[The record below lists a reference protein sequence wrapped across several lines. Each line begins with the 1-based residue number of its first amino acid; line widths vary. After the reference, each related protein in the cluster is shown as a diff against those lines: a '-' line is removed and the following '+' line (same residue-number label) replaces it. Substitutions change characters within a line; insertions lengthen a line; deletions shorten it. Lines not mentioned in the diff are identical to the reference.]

1 LYTNIKILIAKTFL
15 DKLYI
20 ENESRVTK
28 LFKEKVSTIVSS

>member
-1 LYTNIKILIAKTFL
+1 M